1 MASALILAI
10 GLGAHKIK
18 EKREQK
24 KERKALMEF
33 ANEQREAKL
42 RSDRSSRS
50 KGPSDRRRSE
60 SLEREEAEEDVP
72 PPSYEEVV
80 RGGARSVWNQ
90 EGEVPALTNE
100 FTIAVKIRTCGVHG
114 CCICFSI
121 CTLL

>member
-1 MASALILAI
+1 MASAVILAI

-80 RGGARSVWNQ
+80 RGGARSV
-90 EGEVPALTNE
+90 
-100 FTIAVKIRTCGVHG
+100 
-114 CCICFSI
+114 
-121 CTLL
+121 